1 MSIATPQFAP
11 DSETSTLFN
20 PAFCAVLLAKATVG
34 YGTAAAANAMPLTF
48 AFLILPS
55 ALHKPTRDAF
65 PKTTAAS
72 TWSWLRGNPLLLM
85 DFADRVRTFQPFTSA
100 AITYGLRHGV
110 LRGSVGALT
119 AGTLGRRPRT
129 LHPTEDWLACMKAAE
144 FLGKWFG
151 GAETDEA
158 TTLARWGV
166 RP

>member
-1 MSIATPQFAP
+1 MSITTPDFAP
-11 DSETSTLFN
+11 DSETFTLFN
-20 PAFCAVLLAKATVG
+20 PAFCAVLLTKAAAG
-34 YGTAAAANAMPLTF
+34 YGSVAATRGMPLTF
-48 AFLILPS
+48 AFLVLPS
-55 ALHKPTRDAF
+55 ALHKPTRDAL

-72 TWSWLRGNPLLLM
+72 MWSWLRGNPLLLV

-100 AITYGLRHGV
+100 AITYGLRRGV
-110 LRGSVGALT
+110 LRCSPGALI
-119 AGTLGRRPRT
+119 AGTLERRPRT
-129 LHPTEDWLACMKAAE
+129 LHPTEDWLACVKAAE